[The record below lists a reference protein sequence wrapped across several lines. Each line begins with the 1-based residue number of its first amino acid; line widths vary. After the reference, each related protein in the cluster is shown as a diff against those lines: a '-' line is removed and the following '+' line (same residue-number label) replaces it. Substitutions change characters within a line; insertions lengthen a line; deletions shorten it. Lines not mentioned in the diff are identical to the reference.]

1 MLLLLTYLTL
11 FSTSLVLGEDVYHS
25 SHDAHHR
32 QTLNDDWRIW
42 RNETKDFWMNDGGEE
57 LKKALKIEKNNNV
70 ARNIILFIGDG
81 MSLNTVTGIRVYKT
95 QLGKVGSGEDG
106 ALAWDEFPNV
116 ALSKVLNKMIISNLL
131 TFRYCFLPSPDLQHR
146 LAGV

>member
-1 MLLLLTYLTL
+1 MRLVLLTLL
-11 FSTSLVLGEDVYHS
+11 STSLILGEDVHHS
-25 SHDAHHR
+25 HHK
-32 QTLNDDWRIW
+32 QTQNNDWHIW

-106 ALAWDEFPNV
+106 ALAWDDFPNV
-116 ALSKVLNKMIISNLL
+116 ALSKVVTIVLYY
-131 TFRYCFLPSPDLQHR
+131 TQ
-146 LAGV
+146 